1 MAGVMFD
8 RLYIKMFMKQLL
20 IAAVFTTSFMLLQG
34 CDSDSRYVDPNTG
47 EALNLKEDTESGL
60 MVDAETGEN
69 VGIYVDTR
77 TNDTI
82 NGRTGKVINGSIRKN
97 NDGTYVYILE
107 DENDNAAKS
116 GDAKVQYEDG
126 EYKIKDGDYK
136 KEVEKDGD
144 VTIKDGDT
152 KIKVDG
158 ETGERKVKKDN

>member
-1 MAGVMFD
+1 
-8 RLYIKMFMKQLL
+8 MKQLL
-20 IAAVFTTSFMLLQG
+20 MVVLAVASFVMMG
-34 CDSDSRYVDPNTG
+34 CDNDARYVDPNTG
-47 EALNLKEDTESGL
+47 EALNLKENENGL
-60 MVDAETGEN
+60 LVDAETGES
-69 VGIYVDTR
+69 VDIYVDTR
-77 TNDTI
+77 SNDTI

-97 NDGTYVYILE
+97 DAGVYIYE
-107 DENDNAAKS
+107 DESSNAAKS
-116 GDAKVQYEDG
+116 GDVKVKAEDG